1 MRIVLSVWIPPHCI
15 TTSEMQREVY
25 IHSLLERG
33 ELTKACVVQYEKISN
48 SAVLWQE
55 KFALW
60 CNIKTPQLEF
70 SHRLCILLMQESTM

>member
-1 MRIVLSVWIPPHCI
+1 
-15 TTSEMQREVY
+15 MQREVY
-25 IHSLLERG
+25 IQSLLERG

-48 SAVLWQE
+48 SPVIFILHH

-70 SHRLCILLMQESTM
+70 SHRLCILLMQESKM